1 MIYQRHQSYSPENN
15 ECRRIR
21 SNQAKLSEEGCY
33 FRSLRARGAS
43 RSLQSRFLVA
53 LKQTPPITTRLE
65 TDTVNP
71 VRGNSNLPKIER
83 RQANYLQH
91 QDLFSLWQRKRK
103 LPFLRPFSISSRCK
117 LSCSCSSPARN
128 EHFKH
133 ADKSENLSRVW
144 FIFVTGF
151 SWQQEM
157 DKMDLELQR
166 NEFHE
171 AFTKER
177 QRKKREH

>member
-133 ADKSENLSRVW
+133 ADKSENLSRV
-144 FIFVTGF
+144 
-151 SWQQEM
+151 
-157 DKMDLELQR
+157 
-166 NEFHE
+166 
-171 AFTKER
+171 
-177 QRKKREH
+177 